1 MVLLT
6 YFMSYYIIKFVENF
20 ATLNNQ
26 QRIADWR
33 QIGRL
38 EGSNPQSRDPIF
50 YNLPKKSICVTCYIF
65 FLFFY
70 TVLTIAAEV
79 IYN

>member
-6 YFMSYYIIKFVENF
+6 YFMSYYIIKFTENF

-26 QRIADWR
+26 KRIADWR

-50 YNLPKKSICVTCYIF
+50 YFLPKKKHMCIYFFIF
-65 FLFFY
+65 LHGVNY
-70 TVLTIAAEV
+70 CC
-79 IYN
+79 